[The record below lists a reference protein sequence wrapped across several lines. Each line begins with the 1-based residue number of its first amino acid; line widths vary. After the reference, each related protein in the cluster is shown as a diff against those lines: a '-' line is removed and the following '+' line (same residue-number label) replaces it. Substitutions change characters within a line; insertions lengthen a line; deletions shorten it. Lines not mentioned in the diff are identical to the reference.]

1 MKIEMEKME
10 REHKAVSFEP
20 TADIFLASA
29 NGKLPRGRL
38 RRSLHSR
45 IFSASVIHLPLPS
58 PRNSRQVRF
67 KTPLVSVASSAAMG
81 AAGLPAPVLQPLLPF
96 LLPAASLLLL
106 PLDAVNKWFL
116 VWNAG

>member
-20 TADIFLASA
+20 TADIFRASA

-96 LLPAASLLLL
+96 PSPRSFFLFGSLESFRLTNW
-106 PLDAVNKWFL
+106 AER
-116 VWNAG
+116 